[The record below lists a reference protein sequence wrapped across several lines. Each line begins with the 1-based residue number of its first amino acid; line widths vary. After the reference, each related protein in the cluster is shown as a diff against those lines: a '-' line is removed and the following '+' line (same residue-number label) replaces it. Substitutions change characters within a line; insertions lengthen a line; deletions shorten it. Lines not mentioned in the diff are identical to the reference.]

1 MQDNNRQQFQTQR
14 DNELDIYRG
23 CSMIYITCFLHNFYG
38 VQCID
43 TVATSMLLITMPIVF
58 FISGASYTLA
68 SSKPYLQYVWR
79 RVKRIVFPYYICVV
93 IVTALYF
100 LYECIIKGESGVT
113 FANNFIA
120 QGYYNIFSGKLY
132 DFNHLWFIPPYL
144 AVALLLP
151 LLNKI
156 KPHLSQWGIY
166 ALALLTVVVLAIYP
180 NEIWCYAAFAFIGL
194 YYKQHFP
201 ANRYVIAV
209 MMACAMMWCVWQG
222 YSLNMQANK
231 FPPNIMFFSYCG
243 VVVALFLPLMGILC
257 RWVYRSRFFRYYID
271 RYARM
276 GLTVYLYHGINVH
289 LLQKLLIII
298 VGERDLPPI
307 GHLSILIAT
316 SIVLFF
322 GNIYLS
328 MLMKQVENSILRAVG
343 IIKRD

>member
-1 MQDNNRQQFQTQR
+1 MQDNRQHTLLPER

-58 FISGASYTLA
+58 FISGASYSLA
-68 SSKPYLQYVWR
+68 SGKSYLQYVWR
-79 RVKRIVFPYYICVV
+79 RVKRIVFPYYIFVV
-93 IVTALYF
+93 LTTALYF
-100 LYECIIKGESGVT
+100 IYNCVIKSNDSGE
-113 FANNFIA
+113 FLRDFIDK
-120 QGYYNIFSGKLY
+120 GYYNIFSGKLY

-151 LLNKI
+151 LLSKI
-156 KPHLSQWGIY
+156 KSHLSRWGVY
-166 ALALLTVVVLAIYP
+166 ALALLSIVVLAIYP
-180 NEIWCYAAFAFIGL
+180 NEIWCYAAFAFVGL

-201 ANRYVIAV
+201 ANRYVLAV
-209 MMACAMMWCVWQG
+209 MMACAMTWCVWQG

-243 VVVALFLPLMGILC
+243 VVMSLLLPLMGRLC
-257 RWVYRSRFFRYYID
+257 RWIYRSRFFGYYID
-271 RYARM
+271 QYARI
-276 GLTVYLYHGINVH
+276 GLTVYLYHGINVL

-298 VGERDLPPI
+298 VDDRDLPPM

-328 MLMKQVENSILRAVG
+328 MGMKRVENFILRSIGVM
-343 IIKRD
+343 KRS